1 MHAMQVGQN
10 VQLGA
15 RGAADSFNRFVE
27 GPEDSRG
34 RTEPERKDFWD
45 DFSSIASQQQQQQ
58 QQDSHRRSA
67 SRSSALG
74 TSAMKKQDTPGPGAA
89 SSTGA
94 AAPGKEKDDGWDD
107 NW

>member
-1 MHAMQVGQN
+1 MQVGQN
-10 VQLGA
+10 VQQGA

-27 GPEDSRG
+27 GPDDSRG

-45 DFSSIASQQQQQQ
+45 DFSSIASQQH
-58 QQDSHRRSA
+58 QDSSHHRSA

-74 TSAMKKQDTPGPGAA
+74 TSAMKKQDTPGPGPA
-89 SSTGA
+89 SSTAAAA